1 MSESS
6 AAGSSILER
15 LATRG
20 ISDKDYKDLIRGLFL
35 VAPKDR
41 AAHVLT
47 EFNSKGDPLA
57 STEVRRVFGGF
68 AIVAADRGEVYAVW
82 VSKIDQDR
90 GTEEVVEFAQFPW
103 GQI

>member
-6 AAGSSILER
+6 AIRSSILER
-15 LATRG
+15 LAAWG
-20 ISDKDYKDLIRGLFL
+20 ISDKDYKDLIQGLFL
-35 VAPKDR
+35 AAPKDR
-41 AAHVLT
+41 AAHALT

-57 STEVRRVFGGF
+57 STEVRRVFGSF
-68 AIVAADRGEVYAVW
+68 AIVAVDRGAVYAVW

-90 GTEEVVEFAQFPW
+90 GTEEVVEIAQFPW